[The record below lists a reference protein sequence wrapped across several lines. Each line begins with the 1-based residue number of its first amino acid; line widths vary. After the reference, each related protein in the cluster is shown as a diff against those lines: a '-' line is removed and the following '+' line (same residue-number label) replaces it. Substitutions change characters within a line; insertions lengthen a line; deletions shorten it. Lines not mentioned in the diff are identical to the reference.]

1 MKVFQQIISSYRI
14 EARSNPQR
22 YGKRRF
28 GYTNIW
34 AVALNIG
41 VAEDAETQAM
51 RRKVLV
57 RLAVDGFWFT
67 EMYQFAPLKRAQRQI
82 VLEEILR
89 MTERT

>member
-1 MKVFQQIISSYRI
+1 MTGVLGGLFGLAAVVALISAIPLSYRI

-41 VAEDAETQAM
+41 VASDAETQAM
-51 RRKVLV
+51 RRKLLV
-57 RLAVDGFWFT
+57 RLGIVALMFAGLAAIAVS
-67 EMYQFAPLKRAQRQI
+67 
-82 VLEEILR
+82 
-89 MTERT
+89 RTAG